1 MSQVP
6 YMDRIAAIKLLG
18 KDVEDDIFKQTD
30 YKNYAYIVRKVYKG
44 STLKQALHIEGP
56 ETEEIFDVAEGDL
69 VCPKCK
75 SRKIIRKEMQTR
87 SADESATVFCECFDC
102 KKRFKF

>member
-1 MSQVP
+1 M
-6 YMDRIAAIKLLG
+6 
-18 KDVEDDIFKQTD
+18 IFLNKPII
-30 YKNYAYIVRKVYKG
+30 KNYAYVVRKVYKG

-56 ETEEIFDVAEGDL
+56 ETEEIFDVAEGDQ

-87 SADESATVFCECFDC
+87 SADESATVFRLMRR
-102 KKRFKF
+102 KKN

>member
-1 MSQVP
+1 MNSISD
-6 YMDRIAAIKLLG
+6 MDRIKAIKLLG
-18 KDVEDDIFKQTD
+18 KQLEKEVFEHTNNT
-30 YKNYAYIVRKVYKG
+30 NYALIIRKVMQG
-44 STLKQALHIEGP
+44 SSVKNALKIKGP
-56 ETEEIFDVAEGDL
+56 EQEQVFDVAEGDL
-69 VCPKCK
+69 TCPKCK